1 MQESISRSPVS
12 WALAVAAAAVLAGC
26 AGTGATAPAMYVPP
40 SGQSGLSPQSA
51 SAPQS
56 GAASQSG
63 TAQPGSS
70 AERTTS
76 STTASTSKTAADCL
90 PGAKPASVPAGG
102 SLGPGKLIAAWG
114 ATVGGSAKAPTNGSV
129 RDMAQISL
137 GGTAL
142 RIRLINPDTANPLVV
157 CAAYVGL
164 QKSNPGAA
172 LVAGSSRQITFDHGK
187 PGVTLPPNT
196 PYLYS
201 DTIAFT
207 VKPQQIIAVS
217 LYLSATT
224 AATASNATWNSSY
237 ATASG
242 AGDET
247 RDESGASFT
256 SNMSGS
262 TFDATFGTGVQ
273 EDLVQGSTYALAAVD
288 VQTTEAN
295 GAVVGLGSS
304 TFQGYESEQ
313 DEYDHILDLLAGDIN
328 ADIPAGKRKGIV
340 NEGLGGDSLYV
351 ALPGR
356 FARDVFTQ
364 TGVTGVILYDINDMD
379 PQNGQTL
386 AQVEANYKLAVQES
400 HEHHIRV
407 FCSTWAPE
415 SVSDLAEITS
425 AERSQINEWI
435 LNSGVCDDTVDWA
448 TVLADPNV
456 PQTYNPVYFSD
467 SIHPNAAGHAA
478 MANATPVTRWFEAG
492 AYP

>member
-1 MQESISRSPVS
+1 MKKLSLERAGAL
-12 WALAVAAAAVLAGC
+12 WYFCGLALAIATGC
-26 AGTGATAPAMYVPP
+26 SGGGSATAPTLPAT
-40 SGQSGLSPQSA
+40 GGSPATLMSA
-51 SAPQS
+51 AQNTNNKTPANCLS
-56 GAASQSG
+56 GA
-63 TAQPGSS
+63 T
-70 AERTTS
+70 
-76 STTASTSKTAADCL
+76 
-90 PGAKPASVPAGG
+90 PAPIPAGG
-102 SLGPGKLIAAWG
+102 GLGGGKLIAAWG
-114 ATVGGSAKAPTNGSV
+114 ATVGGSATAPTNGSV
-129 RDMAQISL
+129 RDMAQVSL
-137 GGTAL
+137 NGTAI
-142 RIRLINPDTANPLVV
+142 RIRLINPDTSNPLVV
-157 CAAYVGL
+157 CAAYIGL
-164 QKSNPGAA
+164 QQSNPGAA
-172 LVAGSSRQITFDHGK
+172 LVTGSSRQITFNHGQ
-187 PGVTLPPNT
+187 PGITLAPNT
-196 PYLYS
+196 PYVYS
-201 DTIAFT
+201 DTIPFT
-207 VKPQQIIAVS
+207 VKAQQIVGVS
-217 LYLSATT
+217 LYLSAST

-256 SNMSGS
+256 TNMSGS
-262 TFDATFGTGVQ
+262 TFDATFGTGIQ
-273 EDLVQGSTYALAAVD
+273 EDLQQGSTYALAAID
-288 VQTTEAN
+288 VQTTDAD

-328 ADIPAGKRKGIV
+328 QYVPAGQRKGIV

-351 ALPGR
+351 ALAGR

-386 AQVEANYKLAVQES
+386 ADVENSYRTAVSQS
-400 HEHHIRV
+400 HAHHIRV

-415 SVSDLAEITS
+415 SISDLAEIES
-425 AERSQINEWI
+425 AERSQINQWI

-456 PQTYNPVYFSD
+456 PQTYNPLYFSD

-492 AYP
+492 SYP

>member
-1 MQESISRSPVS
+1 V
-12 WALAVAAAAVLAGC
+12 
-26 AGTGATAPAMYVPP
+26 
-40 SGQSGLSPQSA
+40 
-51 SAPQS
+51 
-56 GAASQSG
+56 
-63 TAQPGSS
+63 
-70 AERTTS
+70 
-76 STTASTSKTAADCL
+76 
-90 PGAKPASVPAGG
+90 
-102 SLGPGKLIAAWG
+102 
-114 ATVGGSAKAPTNGSV
+114 
-129 RDMAQISL
+129 SL

-157 CAAYVGL
+157 CSAYVGL
-164 QKSNPGAA
+164 QKTNPGAA
-172 LVAGSSRQITFDHGK
+172 LVTGSSRQITFNHGK
-187 PGVTLPPNT
+187 PGITLPPNT
-196 PYLYS
+196 PYVYS

-207 VKPQQIIAVS
+207 VKPQQIVAVS
-217 LYLSATT
+217 MYLSATT

-256 SNMSGS
+256 TNMSGS
-262 TFDATFGTGVQ
+262 TFDATFGTGQQ
-273 EDLVQGSTYALAAVD
+273 EDLQQGSTYALAAID

-304 TFQGYESEQ
+304 TFQGYESQQ
-313 DEYDHILDLLAGDIN
+313 DEYDHVLDLLAGDIN

-340 NEGLGGDSLYV
+340 NEGLGADSLYV

-400 HEHHIRV
+400 HAHHIRV

-415 SVSDLAEITS
+415 SISDLAETTT
-425 AERSQINEWI
+425 AERSQLNQWI
-435 LNSGVCDDTVDWA
+435 LNSGTCDDTVDWA

-456 PQTYNPVYFSD
+456 PQTYNPLYFSD

-478 MANATPVTRWFEAG
+478 MANATPVKRWFEAG
-492 AYP
+492 SYP

>member
-1 MQESISRSPVS
+1 MQDTEESITREALS
-12 WALAVAAAAVLAGC
+12 WLFCIVAALAVSGC
-26 AGTGATAPAMYVPP
+26 AGGGAM
-40 SGQSGLSPQSA
+40 
-51 SAPQS
+51 SAPS
-56 GAASQSG
+56 TYLPS
-63 TAQPGSS
+63 TAQQPAAAQQQAPTS
-70 AERTTS
+70 AERTT
-76 STTASTSKTAADCL
+76 TASTSRT
-90 PGAKPASVPAGG
+90 PASCLAGATPAPVPAGG
-102 SLGPGKLIAAWG
+102 SLGAGRLIAAWG

-129 RDMAQISL
+129 RDMAQVSL

-157 CAAYVGL
+157 CSAYVGL
-164 QKSNPGAA
+164 QKTNPGAT
-172 LVAGSSRQITFDHGK
+172 LVPGSSRQITFNHGK
-187 PGVTLPPNT
+187 PGITLPPNT
-196 PYLYS
+196 PYVYS

-207 VKPQQIIAVS
+207 VKPQQIVAVS
-217 LYLSATT
+217 MYLSATT

-237 ATASG
+237 ATAGG
-242 AGDET
+242 AGDQT

-256 SNMSGS
+256 TNMSGS
-262 TFDATFGTGVQ
+262 TFDATFATGQQ
-273 EDLVQGSTYALAAVD
+273 EDLQQGSTYALAAID

-304 TFQGYESEQ
+304 TFQGYESRQ
-313 DEYDHILDLLAGDIN
+313 DEYDHILDLLAADIH

-340 NEGLGGDSLYV
+340 NEGLGGDSLFV

-364 TGVTGVILYDINDMD
+364 TGVTGVMIYDINDMD
-379 PQNGQTL
+379 PQYGQTL
-386 AQVEANYKLAVQES
+386 AQVENNYKLEASES
-400 HEHHIRV
+400 HAHHIRV

-415 SVSDLAEITS
+415 SLSALAEITT
-425 AERSQINEWI
+425 AERSQLNQWI

-456 PQTYNPVYFSD
+456 PQSYNPVYFSD

-478 MANATPVTRWFEAG
+478 MANATPVKRWFEAG

>member
-1 MQESISRSPVS
+1 MQDTQDSITREALS
-12 WALAVAAAAVLAGC
+12 WLFCIVAALAVSGC
-26 AGTGATAPAMYVPP
+26 AGGGAM
-40 SGQSGLSPQSA
+40 
-51 SAPQS
+51 SAPS
-56 GAASQSG
+56 TYLPS
-63 TAQPGSS
+63 TAQQPAATQQQGPTST
-70 AERTTS
+70 ERTTA
-76 STTASTSKTAADCL
+76 TTATSSANRT
-90 PGAKPASVPAGG
+90 PASCLAGATPAPVAAGG
-102 SLGPGKLIAAWG
+102 SLGAGRLIAAWG

-129 RDMAQISL
+129 RDMAQVSL

-157 CAAYVGL
+157 CSAYVGL

-172 LVAGSSRQITFDHGK
+172 LVPGSSRQITFNHGK
-187 PGVTLPPNT
+187 PGITLPPNT
-196 PYLYS
+196 PYVYS
-201 DTIAFT
+201 DTIPFT
-207 VKPQQIIAVS
+207 VKPQQIVAVS

-256 SNMSGS
+256 TNMSGS
-262 TFDATFGTGVQ
+262 TFDATFGTGQQ
-273 EDLVQGSTYALAAVD
+273 EDLQQGSTYALAAID

-313 DEYDHILDLLAGDIN
+313 DEYDHILDLLAGDIH

-340 NEGLGGDSLYV
+340 NEGLGADSLYV

-400 HEHHIRV
+400 HAHHIRV

-415 SVSDLAEITS
+415 SISTVAEITT
-425 AERSQINEWI
+425 AERSQLNQWI
-435 LNSGVCDDTVDWA
+435 LNSGVCDDTVDWG

>member
-1 MQESISRSPVS
+1 MKDTQESITREALS
-12 WALAVAAAAVLAGC
+12 WLFCIVAALAVSGC
-26 AGTGATAPAMYVPP
+26 AGGGAMSAPSPYVP
-40 SGQSGLSPQSA
+40 S
-51 SAPQS
+51 
-56 GAASQSG
+56 
-63 TAQPGSS
+63 TAQQPAATQQQAPTST
-70 AERTTS
+70 ERTTTT
-76 STTASTSKTAADCL
+76 TTASTNRT
-90 PGAKPASVPAGG
+90 PASCLAGATPAPVPARG
-102 SLGPGKLIAAWG
+102 SLGAGRLIAAWG

-129 RDMAQISL
+129 RDMAQVSL

-157 CAAYVGL
+157 CSAYVGL

-172 LVAGSSRQITFDHGK
+172 LVAGSSRQITFNHGK
-187 PGVTLPPNT
+187 PGITLPPNT
-196 PYLYS
+196 PYVYS
-201 DTIAFT
+201 DTIPFA

-217 LYLSATT
+217 MYLSATT

-237 ATASG
+237 ATANS

-256 SNMSGS
+256 TNMSGS
-262 TFDATFGTGVQ
+262 TFDSTFGTGQQ
-273 EDLVQGSTYALAAVD
+273 EDLMQGSTYALAAID

-304 TFQGYESEQ
+304 TFQGYESQQ
-313 DEYDHILDLLAGDIN
+313 DEYDHVLDLLGADIN
-328 ADIPAGKRKGIV
+328 ADIPAGKRKGLV

-356 FARDVFTQ
+356 FARDVLTQ
-364 TGVTGVILYDINDMD
+364 TGVTGVIIYDVNDMD

-386 AQVEANYKLAVQES
+386 AQVESNYKLAVSES
-400 HEHHIRV
+400 HAHHIRV

-415 SVSDLAEITS
+415 SISDLAEITT
-425 AERSQINEWI
+425 AERSQLNQWI
-435 LNSGVCDDTVDWA
+435 LNSGTCDDTVDWA

-456 PQTYNPVYFSD
+456 PQTYNPLYFSD

-478 MANATPVTRWFEAG
+478 MANATPVKRWFEAG
-492 AYP
+492 SYP

>member
-1 MQESISRSPVS
+1 MYHRLNRSALPLPLAFGAV
-12 WALAVAAAAVLAGC
+12 LAVTACTGGGSVSTPSPFVPAPQMQGAAAVPSSASSTTT
-26 AGTGATAPAMYVPP
+26 AGATD
-40 SGQSGLSPQSA
+40 
-51 SAPQS
+51 
-56 GAASQSG
+56 
-63 TAQPGSS
+63 
-70 AERTTS
+70 R
-76 STTASTSKTAADCL
+76 TTASTSRTPASCL
-90 PGAKPASVPAGG
+90 PNAVPAPVPAGG

-114 ATVGGSAKAPTNGSV
+114 ATIGGSAKAPTNGSV
-129 RDMAQISL
+129 RDMAQVSL
-137 GGTAL
+137 SGTAI

-157 CAAYVGL
+157 CAAYIGL
-164 QKSNPGAA
+164 QKTNPGAA
-172 LVAGSSRQITFDHGK
+172 VVPGSSRQITFNHGK
-187 PGVTLPPNT
+187 PGVTLPPDT

-201 DTIAFT
+201 DTIPFT
-207 VKPQQIIAVS
+207 VQAQQIVAVS

-256 SNMSGS
+256 TNMSGS

-273 EDLVQGSTYALAAVD
+273 ENLVQGSTYALAAID

-304 TFQGYESEQ
+304 TFQGYESNQ
-313 DEYDHILDLLAGDIN
+313 DGYNHILDLLAADIH
-328 ADIPAGKRKGIV
+328 AGIPAGKRKGIV
-340 NEGLGGDSLYV
+340 NEGLGSDSLYV

-386 AQVEANYKLAVQES
+386 AQVETNYKLAVQES
-400 HEHHIRV
+400 HAHHIRV

-415 SVSDLAEITS
+415 SISTVAEVTT
-425 AERSQINEWI
+425 AARSQLNAWI

-448 TVLADPNV
+448 AVLADPNV

-467 SIHPNAAGHAA
+467 SIHPNPAGHAA
-478 MANATPVTRWFEAG
+478 MANATPVKRWFEAG
-492 AYP
+492 AY

>member
-1 MQESISRSPVS
+1 MQEQESITRETLS
-12 WALAVAAAAVLAGC
+12 WLFCIVAALAVSGC
-26 AGTGATAPAMYVPP
+26 AGGGAM
-40 SGQSGLSPQSA
+40 
-51 SAPQS
+51 SAPSTYLPSTTQQP
-56 GAASQSG
+56 AA
-63 TAQPGSS
+63 AQQQAPTST
-70 AERTTS
+70 ERTTA
-76 STTASTSKTAADCL
+76 TTASSSANRT
-90 PGAKPASVPAGG
+90 PASCLAGATPAPVPARG
-102 SLGPGKLIAAWG
+102 SLGVGRLIAAWG

-129 RDMAQISL
+129 RDMAQVSL
-137 GGTAL
+137 GGTAV

-157 CAAYVGL
+157 CSAYVGL

-172 LVAGSSRQITFDHGK
+172 LVTGSSRQITFNHGK
-187 PGVTLPPNT
+187 PGITLPPNT
-196 PYLYS
+196 PYVYS
-201 DTIAFT
+201 DAIAFT

-217 LYLSATT
+217 MYLSATT

-256 SNMSGS
+256 TNMSGS
-262 TFDATFGTGVQ
+262 TFDATFGTGQQ
-273 EDLVQGSTYALAAVD
+273 EDLQQGSTYALAAID

-304 TFQGYESEQ
+304 TFQGYESQQ
-313 DEYDHILDLLAGDIN
+313 DEYDHVLDLLGADIN
-328 ADIPAGKRKGIV
+328 ADIPAGKRKGLV

-356 FARDVFTQ
+356 FARDVLTQ
-364 TGVTGVILYDINDMD
+364 TGVTGVIIYDVNDMD

-386 AQVEANYKLAVQES
+386 AQVESNYKLAVSEA
-400 HEHHIRV
+400 HAHHIRV

-415 SVSDLAEITS
+415 SISDLAELET
-425 AERSQINEWI
+425 AERSQLNQWI
-435 LNSGVCDDTVDWA
+435 LNSGTCDDTVDWA

-456 PQTYNPVYFSD
+456 PQTYNPLYFSD

-478 MANATPVTRWFEAG
+478 MANATPVKRWFEAG
-492 AYP
+492 SYP